1 MSKKIILY
9 PTDTLYGLGVDAT
22 DSEAVSRLIAL
33 KGRDEGK
40 PISIV
45 VDSLEM
51 AQEYVVVTPL
61 ALRLAEKFLP
71 GPLTL
76 VFEAKCATPRC
87 CTKHSTCLVSGVVG
101 SDGSVGVRIPNHRV
115 PLELVRRL
123 QVPLTATSANVSGMP
138 TERSVKGILEQFG
151 DKASWIDEVIDGG
164 EFPESP
170 GSTVVD
176 ARGEEPIIIR
186 TGALSEV
193 AIREALG

>member
-1 MSKKIILY
+1 MEVTMNKKIILY

-45 VDSLEM
+45 VDSLET
-51 AQEYVVVTPL
+51 AHEYVVMTPL
-61 ALRLAEKFLP
+61 AQRLAEKFLP

-76 VFEAKCATPRC
+76 ILCAKPRLR
-87 CTKHSTCLVSGVVG
+87 TQGVVG
-101 SDGSVGVRIPNHRV
+101 VDGSVGIRIPDHPV

-164 EFPESP
+164 ELPESP

-176 ARGEEPIIIR
+176 ARGEHPVLLREGVISRSDI
-186 TGALSEV
+186 LSV
-193 AIREALG
+193 PMMVI